1 MLGAISSL
9 HLPSLSIQGLLGIKD
24 LTLSR
29 LGRVTLLAGRNGVGK
44 TTVLDAVRIYAGRGR
59 YRVLDEILTNRE
71 EFSRAISE
79 DGKSIG
85 EPDIS
90 ALFYGREPIADR
102 SIFIGRRGEEPG
114 LRIQPTSV
122 SEEIASSLS
131 RSFPDLPLD
140 DRLRVIQTRFGK
152 EETNI
157 PFLNATNPAS
167 ARLIDKGT
175 RDLLIHRHHRQY
187 FDEYG
192 RSYAITC
199 ESLGPGVVNNFDI
212 TRFWDAVVLTPRED
226 LVIRALRLVAGG
238 GVERLAMS
246 GESIASPD
254 GSRRAIVKLK
264 GNDQPVPLRS
274 LGDGALRL
282 FGIGLA
288 IVNSE
293 GGFLLIDEAENGIH
307 YSLQSDY
314 WRMVIQT
321 AHESNVQV
329 VATTH
334 SWDCVRGFAQAA
346 TESED
351 VEGMLIR
358 LERRGED
365 LRAIEYSEKNLRI
378 AAEQEI
384 EVR

>member
-1 MLGAISSL
+1 MLGEISPL

-24 LTLSR
+24 LTLPR

-44 TTVLDAVRIYAGRGR
+44 TTVLDAVRIYAARGR

-79 DGKSIG
+79 DGKNIG

-175 RDLLIHRHHRQY
+175 RDLLIRRHHRQF
-187 FDEYG
+187 FDEYR
-192 RSYAITC
+192 RSYPITC
-199 ESLGPGVVNNFDI
+199 ESLGPGVVNNLDI
-212 TRFWDAVVLTPRED
+212 TRFWDAVVLTPRENH
-226 LVIRALRLVAGG
+226 VIRALSLVASG

-246 GESIASPD
+246 GESMASPD

-274 LGDGALRL
+274 LGDGALRI
-282 FGIGLA
+282 FGIALA
-288 IVNSE
+288 IANSE

-314 WRMVIQT
+314 WRMVLRT
-321 AHESNVQV
+321 AHENNVQV
-329 VATTH
+329 IATTH
-334 SWDCVRGFAQAA
+334 SWDCVKGFAQAA
-346 TESED
+346 TESEE

-358 LERRGED
+358 LERRRKD
-365 LRAIEYSEKNLRI
+365 LRAIEYSEKNLRV
-378 AAEQEI
+378 AAEQSI